1 MGELTP
7 IKTLAQS
14 RRRRQ
19 PAGSPPQSLYRVC
32 PVCKQTLPP
41 QVTPTGRYASNVCA
55 CERELRRKAEAE
67 QERREREQIFIKR
80 TYGWLGKSWTDMDLA
95 TMTFDGLKPE
105 GQPNPADRESLRQAL
120 KVARTFAEHPQGNI
134 LIYGEYGLGKTHLL
148 AAICNRLRERNI
160 HSLFASAPA
169 FFTAYYAR
177 MHHDEQDEW
186 ELVQQAL
193 TTPFL
198 VIDDLDKSG
207 EKPFRK
213 EVFFQIIDQ
222 RTKNHLPIGIS
233 TNRMSELNLFIGQ
246 EAFSRLMI
254 GLQAIAVTGKD
265 YRLNFVGKR
274 GK

>member
-1 MGELTP
+1 MGEATSTRELGQA
-7 IKTLAQS
+7 I
-14 RRRRQ
+14 RRK
-19 PAGSPPQSLYRVC
+19 PVGPPPQNLYRQCSICNQMV
-32 PVCKQTLPP
+32 PP
-41 QVTPTGRYASNVCA
+41 LVTPTGRYASNICA
-55 CERELRRKAEAE
+55 CEREMRRKAEAE
-67 QERREREQIFIKR
+67 QERQERLQIFIRR
-80 TYGWLGKSWTDMDLA
+80 TYGWLGKSWADMDLA
-95 TMTFDGLKPE
+95 TKTFDNLKPE
-105 GQPNPADRESLRQAL
+105 GQPKSTDQESIRQAI
-120 KVARTFAEHPQGNI
+120 KASRAFAEKPQGNI

-148 AAICNRLRERNI
+148 AAICNRLRERST

-169 FFTAYYAR
+169 FFAAYYAR
-177 MHHDEQDEW
+177 IGHQEQDEW

-233 TNRMSELNLFIGQ
+233 TNRMSELKLFIGQ

-254 GLQAIAVTGKD
+254 GLQAIAVTGQD
-265 YRLNFVGKR
+265 YRLNFIR
-274 GK
+274 